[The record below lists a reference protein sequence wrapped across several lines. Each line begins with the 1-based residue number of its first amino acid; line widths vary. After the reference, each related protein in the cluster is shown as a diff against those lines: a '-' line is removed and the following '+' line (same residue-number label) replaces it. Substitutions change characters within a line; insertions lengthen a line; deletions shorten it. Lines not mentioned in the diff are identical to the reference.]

1 VIANTRAGQI
11 TIFRSKCS
19 RAGRYRVQH
28 LIEERRG
35 NANLIDWLDEITRL
49 SEEASPQYERS
60 MRGSLPTFTIICGLI
75 GAVAMAQ
82 DKNIEAAKQGAE
94 NWLAV
99 VDKGDYAASYDE
111 AASIFKLAVTKED
124 WLQKVRAARSPLGK
138 VVSHKWKH
146 AQYKTSL
153 PGAPDGEY
161 VVIQYE
167 TSFDNKRSAVET
179 ITPTLDKDARW
190 RVSGY
195 YIR

>member
-1 VIANTRAGQI
+1 MAQSSLLIRIGKLDVRAVRSLRQVQPRGTRGAFLLRYHCKWLWSKTSDKAINDDVYNYLRADRGGCDGAGQI
-11 TIFRSKCS
+11 YRSGKT
-19 RAGRYRVQH
+19 GRGELV
-28 LIEERRG
+28 G
-35 NANLIDWLDEITRL
+35 
-49 SEEASPQYERS
+49 
-60 MRGSLPTFTIICGLI
+60 
-75 GAVAMAQ
+75 
-82 DKNIEAAKQGAE
+82 
-94 NWLAV
+94 V

-138 VVSHKWKH
+138 VVSRKWKH

-161 VVIQYE
+161 VVIQYD

-179 ITPTLDKDARW
+179 ITPTLDKDAQW

-195 YIR
+195 FIR